1 VSDTARGSAQ
11 RPATAARIYDY
22 CLGGVHNF
30 PADQEVARKLL
41 EQFPFIRAVA
51 RANRAFL
58 GRAVRYLTE
67 AGVRQFLDL
76 GSGIPTEGNV
86 HEIAQAIAPD
96 ACVVYVDFDPVA
108 VSDSLEILDGNERAT
123 AILADLRQPR
133 AVLNHPATSALIDF
147 SRPVGLLL
155 ASVLHFVPDDD
166 EAYGA
171 VGAYVDALASG
182 SYLLVS
188 HSAAESFTPSSDRDR
203 LADLYKSRTGTAGAS
218 RSRSQVE
225 RFLAGLDLVEPGLV
239 ATRDWRPDP
248 DDPAPSPDDQ
258 HGSGEWAAVG
268 RKVTSR

>member
-1 VSDTARGSAQ
+1 
-11 RPATAARIYDY
+11 
-22 CLGGVHNF
+22 
-30 PADQEVARKLL
+30 
-41 EQFPFIRAVA
+41 VA

-96 ACVVYVDFDPVA
+96 ARVVYVDFDPTA
-108 VSDSLEILDGNERAT
+108 VSDSLEILDGNKWAT
-123 AILADLRQPR
+123 AILADLRQPH
-133 AVLNHPATSALIDF
+133 AVLNHPSTGALLDF
-147 SRPVGLLL
+147 SQPVGVLL

-171 VGAYVDALASG
+171 VGQYVDALAPG
-182 SYLLVS
+182 SYLVVS

-203 LADLYKSRTGTAGAS
+203 LADLYKNRTGTAGAS

-225 RFLAGLDLVEPGLV
+225 RFLTGFELVAPGLV
-239 ATRDWRPDP
+239 GTRDWRPDP
-248 DDPAPSPDDQ
+248 DDPAPSPEDDR
-258 HGSGEWAAVG
+258 HGIGEWAVVG
-268 RKVTSR
+268 RKVAASPSG